1 MLNPYAVK
9 RKEYR
14 LDKNDASLVEVQFSI
29 KGPTACGKKFP
40 DEASAQRECDNMNAV
55 YNKGFEDG
63 KKTM

>member
-1 MLNPYAVK
+1 MP
-9 RKEYR
+9 
-14 LDKNDASLVEVQFSI
+14 DKIRRPAGHATHGMVSGQAQLLAIV
-29 KGPTACGKKFP
+29 GPTACGKKFP